1 MTRIKPTDPIPNV
14 PFNTLS
20 GISWP
25 RPDAENRCFSL
36 LVFYRGVQCSFCKTQ
51 LQSLLAWLPAFA
63 QRNVDVIAISADSRE
78 RAQQAKTE
86 WGLASLDLGYD
97 LDVEA
102 ARQLGLY
109 VSSAKRDAEMETFC
123 EPGLFLVSPDNTLF
137 AAWIQTY
144 PHARP
149 DFEDIIGCI
158 DFIEEH
164 KRPPRGDA

>member
-63 QRNVDVIAISADSRE
+63 QRNVVMPEYLVTYYS
-78 RAQQAKTE
+78 KT
-86 WGLASLDLGYD
+86 LATS
-97 LDVEA
+97 
-102 ARQLGLY
+102 
-109 VSSAKRDAEMETFC
+109 TF
-123 EPGLFLVSPDNTLF
+123 
-137 AAWIQTY
+137 WITN
-144 PHARP
+144 
-149 DFEDIIGCI
+149 DC
-158 DFIEEH
+158 
-164 KRPPRGDA
+164 